1 MLDPNPC
8 ATRYPI
14 LLVHGTSAYDDK
26 PICGWGR
33 IPRALEARGARV
45 YLSAQDGWG
54 SVEHNAEMLVKRI
67 EAICAAEGC
76 DRVNIIAHSKGGLDA
91 RYAASSL
98 GAGERIAS
106 ISTIGT
112 PHHGSRTADRIAKAP
127 HAVFA
132 AAARVVNALA
142 RWYGD
147 EDPDFLSVGRQ
158 FTTAAMAEFN
168 RQNPDCPGVYSQS
181 FGFAMRHPFSDVLLC
196 LANPVIA
203 RVEGENDG
211 LVSLASAAWG
221 ESFQA
226 IRAEGFW
233 GISHLDEIDLRRVR
247 LTHRG
252 GKGYFDIC
260 DFYIRLVED
269 LRRRGM

>member
-1 MLDPNPC
+1 MLETHPC

-33 IPRALEARGARV
+33 IPGALEARGARV

-54 SVEHNAEMLVKRI
+54 GVEHNAAMLVKRI

-76 DRVNIIAHSKGGLDA
+76 GKVNIVAHSKGGLDA
-91 RYAASSL
+91 RCAASSL

-112 PHHGSRTADRIAKAP
+112 PHHGSRTVDRITKAP
-127 HAVFA
+127 PTVFA
-132 AAARVVNALA
+132 AAARVVDTLA

-147 EDPDFLSVGRQ
+147 EEPDARRVCRL
-158 FTTAAMAEFN
+158 FTTGAMKEFN
-168 RQNPDCPGVYSQS
+168 RANPDCPGVYYQS
-181 FGFAMRHPFSDVLLC
+181 FGFAMGHAFSDVLLC
-196 LANPVIA
+196 LANWVVG

-221 ESFQA
+221 DNFQA

-260 DFYIRLVED
+260 DFYIQLVED
-269 LRRRGM
+269 LRRRGL